1 MTHHIDHFRSLSDP
15 REVDIADRVETINSK
30 YIAFGRDENLATEL
44 RALVSSLAARRSVR
58 ADKRRIL
65 TLVGQSGAGKSFA
78 LERHL
83 SRLKQLAPYVD
94 EDNVEINPILRFD
107 SPSPCLP
114 KSIAQQGLTEM
125 GLSSRPSDNDS
136 DVWDDFR
143 KALRQF
149 KIQLLVVDEA
159 QDAIETANR
168 LQDEKVADALKR
180 VTQMADWPV
189 RLILCGTR
197 EIGDFVQV
205 HDELRNRNRFVFFD
219 RVNPEVDF
227 ELLIDV
233 VRMIIEVHASLIAH
247 PALLT
252 GDFVGR
258 LAHAYTYDLGTIIQD
273 IRASLELA
281 LSANRDQVTL
291 DDFIAGFRS
300 ANGNV
305 RNVFT
310 TEYYHDI
317 DVRKDK
323 GPGDLKSERHTGRR
337 SKRDE

>member
-1 MTHHIDHFRSLSDP
+1 MTHHIDHFRSLLDP
-15 REVDIADRVETINSK
+15 RELEIIDRVEAMNSK
-30 YIAFGRDENLATEL
+30 YIAFGRDENLASEL
-44 RALVSSLAARRSVR
+44 RILIASLAARRSVH

-78 LERHL
+78 LKRHL
-83 SRLKQLAPYVD
+83 SRLKQLAPYAD
-94 EDNVEINPILRFD
+94 EDNVRIDPILCFD
-107 SPSPCLP
+107 SPSPCLQ

-136 DVWDDFR
+136 EVWDDFR

-168 LQDEKVADALKR
+168 LQEERVADALKK

-247 PALLT
+247 PDLLT

-258 LAHAYTYDLGTIIQD
+258 LAHAYTYDLGTIIKE
-273 IRASLELA
+273 IRAAVELA
-281 LSANRDQVTL
+281 LYADRDQVIL
-291 DDFIAGFRS
+291 EDFITGFRS
-300 ANGNV
+300 ANANV

-317 DVRKDK
+317 DVREDK
-323 GPGDLKSERHTGRR
+323 GPGDLKSKRGTRRR